1 MYTQLKQL
9 TVTTL
14 VISFGLGLQA
24 ADAPTKPVAPLPEA
38 RIAELSKL
46 LNDMQEAKDAYQE
59 RLATF
64 NAALAKAGA
73 ELGWPTGA
81 GVSRH
86 WDCLTQ
92 IAPGRVGPCM
102 VQVPVTVDVPPVT
115 PSAKK
120 ETK

>member
-1 MYTQLKQL
+1 MSIR
-9 TVTTL
+9 L
-14 VISFGLGLQA
+14 VVAALIVGLALQA
-24 ADAPTKPVAPLPEA
+24 ADVPARPVAPLPES

-64 NAALAKAGA
+64 NVALAKAGA

-115 PSAKK
+115 PPVKK